1 MDVLTHLFLPITV
14 AYAVRPDLFP
24 SPWYFALAVF
34 AVLPDFDKLLG
45 TPGLLHSVFAVGAIG
60 LGAGLLER
68 RLSGAKT
75 YATVAT
81 IFLASHLLLDFLDGG
96 PVTILYPLI
105 ETGVGLEYP
114 TQIVFGDTVQDVG
127 VRNPLPRVHINP
139 TNSSREA
146 YSLVNGYG
154 ILSALVFVT
163 VYLGIESRRRYKDR

>member
-14 AYAVRPDLFP
+14 AYVVRPDLFP

-45 TPGLLHSVFAVGAIG
+45 IPGLLHSVFTVGTIG
-60 LGAGLLER
+60 LGVGLLER
-68 RLSGAKT
+68 RFSGT
-75 YATVAT
+75 TIYATVAT
-81 IFLASHLLLDFLDGG
+81 VFLSSHLLLDLLDGG
-96 PVTILYPLI
+96 PVTFLYPII
-105 ETGVGLEYP
+105 ETGVGLKNP
-114 TQIVFGDTVQDVG
+114 TQIVFGDTVQDVA
-127 VRNPLPRVHINP
+127 VHNPLQRVHTGA

>member
-24 SPWYFALAVF
+24 SPWHFALAVF

-45 TPGLLHSVFAVGAIG
+45 TPGLLHSIFAVGAIG
-60 LGAGLLER
+60 FGGALLER
-68 RLSGAKT
+68 HFSGTKT
-75 YATVAT
+75 YTTVAT
-81 IFLASHLLLDFLDGG
+81 LFLASHLLLDFLDGG
-96 PVTILYPLI
+96 PVTFLYPLI

-114 TQIVFGDTVQDVG
+114 TQIVFGDTVRDVA
-127 VRNPLPRVHINP
+127 VRNPLPHVHAGA

-163 VYLGIESRRRYKDR
+163 VYLGVEPRRTSED

>member
-34 AVLPDFDKLLG
+34 AVLSDFDKLLG
-45 TPGLLHSVFAVGAIG
+45 IPGLLHSVFAVGAIG
-60 LGAGLLER
+60 LGVGLFER
-68 RLSGAKT
+68 RFSGTTT

-81 IFLASHLLLDFLDGG
+81 VFLASHLLLDLLDGG
-96 PVTILYPLI
+96 PVTFLYPLI

-114 TQIVFGDTVQDVG
+114 TQIVFGDAVQDVA
-127 VRNPLPRVHINP
+127 VRNPLPRVHVN
-139 TNSSREA
+139 TANTSREA

-163 VYLGIESRRRYKDR
+163 VYLGVEPRRTPED

>member
-34 AVLPDFDKLLG
+34 AVLPDFDKVFG
-45 TPGLLHSVFAVGAIG
+45 TPGLLHSIFAVGAIG
-60 LGAGLLER
+60 FGVVLLER
-68 RLSGAKT
+68 RFSGSKM

-81 IFLASHLLLDFLDGG
+81 LLLISHLLLDFLDGG
-96 PVTILYPLI
+96 PVTFLYPLI
-105 ETGVGLEYP
+105 ETGVGLKYP
-114 TQIVFGDTVQDVG
+114 TEIVFGDTVQDVA
-127 VRNPLPRVHINP
+127 VHDPLPRVYANP

-154 ILSALVFVT
+154 VLSILVFVT
-163 VYLGIESRRRYKDR
+163 VYLGIEPRRNSKE